1 VGQMKYDFDKVYDRS
16 NTDCIKW
23 DLVRKNFKR
32 KDVISMGIADM
43 DFPVAEPILR
53 ALKIRAEHPFYG
65 YTIPGHDVIEAVVE
79 RLQRKYGW
87 KIRPEWIVFT
97 PGVVPA
103 LHFAVRSL
111 SHPGDEIILQQPVYH
126 PFFPAVNSSGCK
138 IVNNELKLI
147 DNHYEMD
154 YQDLESKFHTS
165 SGFHASPNRIKAIIF
180 CNPHNPIGRVWNQ
193 EEITRMGEIILRHGA
208 VVISDEIHGEIRYKG
223 YQHVPFA
230 SISEEFAQNCIVCTA
245 PSKTFN
251 LAGLET
257 SAIIIP
263 NKKIRDNFITSAD
276 ALPSPNLFG
285 YTALKVAYRE
295 GDEWLE
301 QVLEYIQGNYEY
313 LTSYFAGRI
322 AGVKILPAQGTYMVW
337 IDFRGLGMSPE
348 ALSAFIK
355 EKAGLELNDGFLFG
369 ESGRGF
375 QRMNIACPRSLLEDA
390 VRRIEDAVTGL

>member
-1 VGQMKYDFDKVYDRS
+1 MKYDFDKVYDRS

-53 ALKIRAEHPFYG
+53 ALKTRADHPFYG

-79 RLQRKYGW
+79 RLQRKYSW

-126 PFFPAVNSSGCK
+126 PFFPAVTSSGCK

-147 DNHYEMD
+147 DNQYEMD
-154 YQDLESKFHTS
+154 YKDLESKFHTS

-180 CNPHNPIGRVWNQ
+180 CNPHNPVGRVWSH
-193 EEITRMGEIILRHGA
+193 EEITRMGEIVIRHGA
-208 VVISDEIHGEIRYKG
+208 VVISDEIHSEIRYKG
-223 YQHVPFA
+223 YRHVPFA

-257 SAIIIP
+257 SAIVIP

-313 LTSYFAGRI
+313 LTSYFAERI
-322 AGVKILPAQGTYMVW
+322 SRVKIIPAQGTYMVW

-348 ALSAFIK
+348 ALSEFIK

-375 QRMNIACPRSLLEDA
+375 QRMNIACPRSLLEEA